1 MTQWVKGR
9 DPCHQALRL
18 EFKRR
23 HIHGRG
29 RKVTHICTV
38 PCASTVTQNKTSYMT
53 GRGSGSVL
61 ACMCNTVGLILNTA
75 ENNKVKIKKT
85 TQSFLWLRKE
95 SCDGAQIPP
104 NFSLSYL
111 TEPGSRSANF
121 LEMCY
126 FSNVCIS
133 DTSQA
138 VYQLLCWLHHS
149 GP

>member
-1 MTQWVKGR
+1 MHCSMCI
-9 DPCHQALRL
+9 P
-18 EFKRR
+18 
-23 HIHGRG
+23 
-29 RKVTHICTV
+29 
-38 PCASTVTQNKTSYMT
+38 PNTVTQNKTSYMT

-61 ACMCNTVGLILNTA
+61 ACMCNTVGLILDTA
-75 ENNKVKIKKT
+75 ENNKVKIKKKT

-126 FSNVCIS
+126 FF
-133 DTSQA
+133 
-138 VYQLLCWLHHS
+138 
-149 GP
+149 